1 MRDRSRNEKDGDY
14 RLPVLLVLGLFI
26 CALHL
31 TSLRLAVSSK
41 PQESKSLASDTTYAW
56 LAGENIR
63 DGLYRLPRHATVS
76 QLFSFAGVSLC
87 EDPEIT
93 TLRLQPF
100 SSVQLKAGGQ
110 LDITGLHPRLAPF
123 FFQPIPINQADVA
136 TLTTIPGIGP
146 VLAKRI
152 IAFRDQKGGIHKP
165 RELLAVKGI
174 GKKKLAGIRREV
186 RFN

>member
-1 MRDRSRNEKDGDY
+1 MRDRSRNEKDEDY

-31 TSLRLAVSSK
+31 TSLRHVVSSK
-41 PQESKSLASDTTYAW
+41 LQESKSPADDTTYVW

-63 DGLYRLPRHATVS
+63 DGLYCLPQYATVS
-76 QLFSFAGVSLC
+76 QLFSFAGIPLC
-87 EDPEIT
+87 EEPEIAT
-93 TLRLQPF
+93 FRLQPF
-100 SSVQLKAGGQ
+100 SSVQLKAEGQ
-110 LDITGLHPRLAPF
+110 FDITGLHPRLAPF
-123 FFQPIPINQADVA
+123 FFQPIPINEADVA

-152 IAFRDQKGGIHKP
+152 VAFRDQKGGLHTP

-174 GKKKLAGIRREV
+174 GKKKLAGIKKEV